1 MKNLIDDLTS
11 AAVCIA
17 FAFVMIMLCG
27 ALS

>member
-1 MKNLIDDLTS
+1 MKNLVEDLTS

-27 ALS
+27 VLS

>member
-1 MKNLIDDLTS
+1 MKNLAQDLTS
-11 AAVCIA
+11 AAVCVA